1 MAYVRRHWVDY
12 PDTST
17 PIDAD
22 ALNNIEDGI
31 EESHNIQ
38 LLAVTDTAPSECAEG
53 DKYFD
58 TTTNLIYTATGT
70 DEWGE
75 TGETPIADI
84 LYIVLDEQTSY
95 TYNGTTLVSVGGG
108 SSAGGEVLPVGSEID
123 YDGTTVP
130 TGWEQVEYPNII
142 TAYRS
147 ADYSIT
153 QTGAYEAIPFDVNEK
168 AGTKLTLNSSGGVVI
183 GAGVANVKISAK
195 ITLVGASL
203 TAGNK
208 NLVIM
213 KNGTIVD
220 RIWAR
225 IDTYNSYMA
234 MPSRVISVNE
244 GDVITLAFY
253 GTQNDKISGTSPF
266 SQMTVEVVE

>member
-1 MAYVRRHWVDY
+1 MAYVRRHWADY
-12 PDTST
+12 PDTTT

-58 TTTNLIYTATGT
+58 TTTKLIYTATGT

-75 TGETPIADI
+75 IGETPIYDI
-84 LYIVLDEQTSY
+84 LYIVLDEQKTY
-95 TYNGTTLVSVGGG
+95 TYDGTDLISVGGSG
-108 SSAGGEVLPVGSEID
+108 GGTNIINEYSESTTDGYSANYINQK
-123 YDGTTVP
+123 T
-130 TGWEQVEYPNII
+130 NII
-142 TAYRS
+142 TVYRN

-153 QTGAYEAIPFDVNEK
+153 QTSVYEMIPFDGNETV
-168 AGTKLTLNSSGGVVI
+168 GTKLTRNSSGGVVI
-183 GAGVANVKISAK
+183 GSGITSVKTSAK

-208 NLVIM
+208 NLVIR

-225 IDTYNSYMA
+225 IEANNSYMA
-234 MPSRVISVNE
+234 MPSRVIPVNE

-266 SQMTVEVVE
+266 SQMTVEVVK